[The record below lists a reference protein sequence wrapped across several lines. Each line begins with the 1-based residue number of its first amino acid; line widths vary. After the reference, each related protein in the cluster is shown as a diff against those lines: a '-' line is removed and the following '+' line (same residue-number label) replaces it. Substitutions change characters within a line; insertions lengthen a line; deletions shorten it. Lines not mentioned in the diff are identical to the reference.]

1 MTKWK
6 LELCGDCPR
15 KLMVVFFLTHYGLC
29 KKCPETARDK
39 VEYLQNLTTYI
50 KNYECIGFF
59 FKKIGLR
66 GMGNKTW

>member
-1 MTKWK
+1 
-6 LELCGDCPR
+6 
-15 KLMVVFFLTHYGLC
+15 MVVFFLTHYGLC